1 MDRRAYLVVVGTGAL
16 GGCLGIGE
24 DDEPEENTAPD
35 DERELPPVD
44 SEPAVEAADDNEA
57 DDPTDEDE
65 DDSRQ
70 ETTDEVEL
78 ERAIGRAEDQY
89 RLAMAE
95 FTGHVDAED
104 PTFIDV
110 LPSTDLE
117 FNNAREHLNAA
128 REILWYE
135 AREFAHTEAEKQR
148 VREYRT
154 YDDLITKL
162 YRIQRSIHRTYARI
176 EHPDDDP
183 TYSSLPSSLTSGNDD
198 HTALGE
204 EMADKE
210 VYMDDLQQKYD
221 QQRGQLRLLERTFAG
236 LVNVGSPRR
245 LSSQSTTQLQFA
257 RDEFRTVIAELENP
271 AAALPDG
278 RTDHA
283 FLELVEEWYTV
294 VDETLQERSEEI
306 V

>member
-1 MDRRAYLVVVGTGAL
+1 MDRRAYLVVVGTGAV

-24 DDEPEENTAPD
+24 EEEPEDDTESD

-44 SEPAVEAADDNEA
+44 SEPAVEAPDDTES
-57 DDPTDEDE
+57 TEREE
-65 DDSRQ
+65 DDTRQ

-78 ERAIGRAEDQY
+78 ERAIERAEREY
-89 RLAMAE
+89 RLAMTE
-95 FTGHVDAED
+95 FASRADGED

-110 LPSTDLE
+110 LPSTDIA

-162 YRIQRSIHRTYARI
+162 YRIQRAIHRTYTRI
-176 EHPDDDP
+176 ERPEADP
-183 TYSSLPSSLTSGNDD
+183 TYASLPSSLTSGRDD

-204 EMADKE
+204 EMAGKE
-210 VYMDDLQQKYD
+210 IYMDDLQQKYD

-236 LVNVGSPRR
+236 LVNVGSTRR

-257 RDEFRTVIAELENP
+257 RDEFRTVIAELKNP

-278 RTDHA
+278 QTDDA

-294 VDETLQERSEEI
+294 VDETLQERSAEI
-306 V
+306 E